1 MKKLVLTLALAL
13 STSAFTQ
20 IAPPKQNV
28 NLRLNLSNGKNI
40 LDNSSNVRVGP
51 IVMLGGASFIVA
63 GMLTPPIMV
72 GGSTTQKQPFYKQ
85 VRTLPILTGCI
96 VMTFGIGVSLTGN

>member
-1 MKKLVLTLALAL
+1 MKKLVLALALAL

-40 LDNSSNVRVGP
+40 LDNSRDVRLGP
-51 IVMLGGASFIVA
+51 LVMLGGASFIVA
-63 GMLTPPIMV
+63 GMLTQPIMV

-85 VRTLPILTGCI
+85 VRTLPILTGCLTLTGGI
-96 VMTFGIGVSLTGN
+96 VISLTGN